1 MVART
6 GARTE
11 KQPFTAHA
19 QGMRRGATESRAE
32 TPRGKGRPMR
42 IPAGITRIMERMT
55 FAPSG

>member
-6 GARTE
+6 GASTE

-19 QGMRRGATESRAE
+19 QGMKRGATEPSVE
-32 TPRGKGRPMR
+32 MPRGKGRPMR